1 MHAIA
6 IPDHAIAAA
15 LKRRGKLHLYDT
27 LLGPA
32 TALVVIDLQN
42 AFMLP
47 GMPAEVPLAR
57 EIVPNVNR
65 LAAGI
70 RSTGGT
76 VAWVKMTIQDETRSW
91 SHWFDYFMSPERK
104 AAMLEALSRGEPGH
118 QLHAGLDV
126 KPSDLTVEKTRY
138 SAFIQGSSD
147 LDKILRGRGI
157 DTVVVAG
164 TLTNVCSESTARDAM
179 MLNYKTVFVSDAN
192 ATLTDAEHNAT
203 LGSILQVF
211 GDVMTTDEV
220 LARLSTETGRSAAKT
235 A

>member
-1 MHAIA
+1 MHTIA

-32 TALVVIDLQN
+32 TALIVIDLQN

-65 LAAGI
+65 LAAGV

-91 SHWFDYFMSPERK
+91 SHWFDYFMTPERK
-104 AAMLEALSRGEPGH
+104 AAMLTALTRGGPGH

-179 MLNYKTVFVSDAN
+179 MLNYKTVLVSDAN

-220 LARLSTETGRSAAKT
+220 LARLSTDTGRSAAKT

>member
-6 IPDHAIAAA
+6 IPEHAIAAA

-47 GMPAEVPLAR
+47 GMPAEVPVAR

-65 LAAGI
+65 LAAGV
-70 RSTGGT
+70 RSVGGT

-91 SHWFDYFMSPERK
+91 SHWFDYFMTGDRK
-104 AAMLEALSRGEPGH
+104 AAMLKALSRGEPGH

-126 KPSDLTVEKTRY
+126 KPSDPLVEKTRY
-138 SAFIQGSSD
+138 SAFIQGASD
-147 LDKILRGRGI
+147 LDKLLRGRGI
-157 DTVVVAG
+157 DTVVIVG

-179 MLNYKTVFVSDAN
+179 MLNYKTVLVSDAN

-220 LARLSTETGRSAAKT
+220 LARLTADAGRSAAKT

>member
-6 IPDHAIAAA
+6 IPDHAIASA

-65 LAAGI
+65 LAAGV

-76 VAWVKMTIQDETRSW
+76 IAWVKMTIQDETRSW
-91 SHWFDYFMSPERK
+91 SHWFDYFMTAERK
-104 AAMLEALSRGEPGH
+104 AAMLKALSRGEPGH

-126 KPSDLTVEKTRY
+126 KPSDIVVEKTRY

-179 MLNYKTVFVSDAN
+179 MLNYKTVLVSDAN

-220 LARLSTETGRSAAKT
+220 LARLSTDAGRGAART